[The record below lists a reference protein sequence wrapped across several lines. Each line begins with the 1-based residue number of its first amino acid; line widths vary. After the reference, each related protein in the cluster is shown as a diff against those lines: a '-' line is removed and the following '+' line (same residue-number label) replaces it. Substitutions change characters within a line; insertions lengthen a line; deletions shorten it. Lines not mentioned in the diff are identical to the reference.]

1 MKDEIIKLKEL
12 QDSIFGIWRLLSL
25 DKQKAELIDLEI
37 KISAPGFWDDVENA
51 KTLSKKYEDI
61 KSEIEAWGNLKKE
74 VDELLSLAEI
84 TKDAGELQDEITS
97 KLEKLI
103 ENFKKLE
110 FSVLFSGEHDKGSAL
125 LSIHAGTGGVDAQD
139 WSQILLRMYFRFCE
153 KHNFAFKII
162 DQVDGAEAG
171 IKSVVI
177 EVTGRYSYGW
187 LKSENGVH
195 RLVRISPFD
204 GEGLRHTSFALV
216 EVLPE
221 MEDSI
226 SIEIKDDDLR
236 IDVMRAG
243 GNGGQSVNTTDSAV
257 RITHLPTN
265 IVVKCQTERSQLQ
278 NKNNAMKILK
288 AKLLKHYEL
297 EEEKRIQRIKGE
309 YQKAEWGNQAR
320 SYVMQ
325 PYKLVKDHRT
335 GYETQEVD
343 KVLDGDLNDFVEEYL
358 RSQVPL
364 I

>member
-1 MKDEIIKLKEL
+1 MEYGGYFD
-12 QDSIFGIWRLLSL
+12 L
-25 DKQKAELIDLEI
+25 DKQKEELIDLEI
-37 KISAPGFWDDVENA
+37 KLSAPGIWNDVDNA

-61 KSEIEAWGNLKKE
+61 KSEIKSWEDFKKE

-84 TKDAGELQDEITS
+84 TQNDNELQNEIDN
-97 KLEKLI
+97 KLKKLM
-103 ENFKKLE
+103 ENFQKLE
-110 FSVLFSGEHDKGSAL
+110 FSVLFSGEYDKGSAL

-139 WSQILLRMYFRFCE
+139 WAQILLRMYLRFSD
-153 KHNFAFKII
+153 KHNFEIKII

-171 IKSVVI
+171 IKSVVV
-177 EVTGRYSYGW
+177 EVIGRYAYGW

-204 GEGLRHTSFALV
+204 SEGMRHTSFALV

-221 MEDSI
+221 IEDTI

-236 IDVMRAG
+236 IDVMRSG
-243 GNGGQSVNTTDSAV
+243 GHGGQSVNTTDSAV

-278 NKNNAMKILK
+278 NKNNAFKLLK

-297 EEEKRIQRIKGE
+297 EEEKKMQRIKGE
-309 YQKAEWGNQAR
+309 YQKAQWGSQAR

-335 GYETQEVD
+335 GHETQEID
-343 KVLDGDLNDFVEEYL
+343 KVLDGELNDFVEEYL
-358 RSQVPL
+358 RRQVPL

>member
-1 MKDEIIKLKEL
+1 MKEEIAKLKEL
-12 QDSIFGIWRLLSL
+12 EKTILGMWRLLDL
-25 DKQKAELIDLEI
+25 DKQQSELINLEV
-37 KISAPGFWDDVENA
+37 KISAPGFWADVENA

-61 KSEIEAWGNLKKE
+61 KSEINEWTDFKKE
-74 VDELLSLAEI
+74 VDELLLLAKITEDDPELEHEI
-84 TKDAGELQDEITS
+84 TT
-97 KLEKLI
+97 KLEKLSA
-103 ENFKKLE
+103 NFKKLE
-110 FSVLFSGEHDKGSAL
+110 FAVLFTGEHSKGNAI

-139 WSQILLRMYFRFCE
+139 WAQILLRMYVRFCE
-153 KHNFAFKII
+153 KHNFELKII
-162 DQVDGAEAG
+162 DQTVGAEAG
-171 IKSVVI
+171 IKSVVV
-177 EVTGRYSYGW
+177 EVVGRHAYGW

-221 MEDSI
+221 MEDNLI
-226 SIEIKDDDLR
+226 IELKDDDLR

-243 GNGGQSVNTTDSAV
+243 GHGGQSVNTTDSAV

-265 IVVKCQTERSQLQ
+265 IVVRCQSERSQLQ
-278 NKNNAMKILK
+278 NKNNAFKILK

-297 EEEKRIQRIKGE
+297 EEAKKLSRIKGE
-309 YQKAEWGNQAR
+309 YQKAEWGSQAR

-335 GYETQEVD
+335 NHETQDID
-343 KVLDGDLNDFVEEYL
+343 KVLDGELDDFVEEYL
-358 RSQVPL
+358 RRQVPL

>member
-1 MKDEIIKLKEL
+1 MD
-12 QDSIFGIWRLLSL
+12 
-25 DKQKAELIDLEI
+25 
-37 KISAPGFWDDVENA
+37 NA

-61 KSEIEAWGNLKKE
+61 KLEVKSWEDFRKE

-84 TKDAGELQDEITS
+84 TQNDNELQNEIND
-97 KLEKLI
+97 KLKKLM
-103 ENFKKLE
+103 ENFQKLE
-110 FSVLFSGEHDKGSAL
+110 FSVLFSGEYDKGSAL

-139 WSQILLRMYFRFCE
+139 WAQILLRMYLRFSD
-153 KHNFAFKII
+153 KHNFEIKII

-171 IKSVVI
+171 IKSVVV
-177 EVTGRYSYGW
+177 EVIGRYAYGW

-204 GEGLRHTSFALV
+204 SEGMRHTSFALV

-221 MEDSI
+221 IEDTI

-236 IDVMRAG
+236 IDVMRSG
-243 GNGGQSVNTTDSAV
+243 GHGGQSVNTTDSAV

-278 NKNNAMKILK
+278 NKNNAFKLLK

-297 EEEKRIQRIKGE
+297 EEEKKIQRIKGE
-309 YQKAEWGNQAR
+309 YQKAEWGSQAR

-335 GYETQEVD
+335 GHETQEID
-343 KVLDGDLNDFVEEYL
+343 KVLDGELNDFVEEYL
-358 RSQVPL
+358 RRQVPL